1 MFFRQKRQ
9 ILNTAFVLL
18 IVACDAAADAAQDNS
33 SALASEVFQ
42 RLKSAER
49 EIRYVGKRLTISW
62 SYDGCF
68 AREELVVH
76 HPPSAHHVK
85 MVAPLKEGY
94 RPKTRGGWRKRGRG
108 KGNFKSDVPFRHHF
122 DGRAFFRPP
131 HKIAERLSQDNSELL
146 VQNYTLKFHASK
158 EKIAGFEANVLTI
171 APKPEIEHRPTRRI
185 WIAEDKGV
193 ILRIEHF
200 DAKENLRFLSV
211 YTQISFQPDKVKEEL
226 SKFQHEEKS
235 NPADSRRRGKS
246 ISLADAKKAL
256 DNRLVL
262 PTYLPPGF
270 KLQQITQIAFGPK
283 RAVPLRAPRPTVHLR
298 YSDGL
303 MEFSLFESKRKPPR
317 KQRSSKSH
325 AGKGV
330 RIKQFNETPVEIM
343 KRHQTLILKW
353 YEGGINFALISE
365 LDQPEIIQ
373 IAKSLIPEAEQESE

>member
-226 SKFQHEEKS
+226 TKFQHEEKS

-373 IAKSLIPEAEQESE
+373 IAKSLIPDAEKGSE

>member
-9 ILNTAFVLL
+9 ILNTAFALL
-18 IVACDAAADAAQDNS
+18 ILAWDAAADAEPDNS
-33 SALASEVFQ
+33 SVLASDIFQ
-42 RLKSAER
+42 RLKTAER
-49 EIRYVGKRLTISW
+49 EVSYVGKRLTISW
-62 SYDGCF
+62 AHDGCF

-76 HPPSAHHVK
+76 HPPSTHLVK
-85 MVAPLKEGY
+85 MVAPLKEDY
-94 RPKTRGGWRKRGRG
+94 RPKTRGGGRKRG

-146 VQNYTLKFHASK
+146 VQNYTLNFHSSE
-158 EKIAGFEANVLTI
+158 EKIAGFEVNVFTI
-171 APKPEIEHRPTRRI
+171 APRPEIEYRPTRRI
-185 WIAEDKGV
+185 WIAKDKGV

-211 YTQISFQPDKVKEEL
+211 YTQISFQPDKIKQEL
-226 SKFQHEEKS
+226 TNFQSDEKFR
-235 NPADSRRRGKS
+235 PDDSRRRGKT
-246 ISLADAKKAL
+246 ISLADAKKAM

-262 PTYLPPGF
+262 PAYLPPGF
-270 KLQQITQIAFGPK
+270 ELQQITQIAFGSK

-317 KQRSSKSH
+317 KQRDSKTR

-330 RIKQFNETPVEIM
+330 RVEHFHGTPVEVM

-353 YEGGINFALISE
+353 YEGGVNFALISE
-365 LDQPEIIQ
+365 LDQPEIIR
-373 IAKSLIPEAEQESE
+373 IAKSLIPNAEQEWK

>member
-1 MFFRQKRQ
+1 M
-9 ILNTAFVLL
+9 NTAFALL
-18 IVACDAAADAAQDNS
+18 IAAYSAAADAAPDNS
-33 SALASEVFQ
+33 SALASKIFH

-49 EIRYVGKRLTISW
+49 EISYVGKRLTISW

-76 HPPSAHHVK
+76 HPPSTHHVK

-94 RPKTRGGWRKRGRG
+94 RPKSRGGRRKRGRG
-108 KGNFKSDVPFRHHF
+108 KGDFKSEAPIRHHF
-122 DGRAFFRPP
+122 DGRVFFRPP
-131 HKIAERLSQDNSELL
+131 HKISERLSQDNSELL
-146 VQNYTLKFHASK
+146 IQNYTLRYHSSE
-158 EKIAGFEANVLTI
+158 EKIAGLKADVLTI
-171 APKPEIEHRPTRRI
+171 APRPEIEDRPARRI
-185 WIAEDKGV
+185 WISEDKGV

-211 YTQISFQPDKVKEEL
+211 YTQISFQPEKVKEEL
-226 SKFQHEEKS
+226 TKFQHNEKLR
-235 NPADSRRRGKS
+235 PDDSRRRRKS
-246 ISLADAKKAL
+246 ISLADAKTAL

-317 KQRSSKSH
+317 KQRDSKAR

-330 RIKQFNETPVEIM
+330 RIRDFHGTPVEIM

-353 YEGGINFALISE
+353 YEGGVNFALISE
-365 LDQPEIIQ
+365 LDQPEIIR
-373 IAKSLIPEAEQESE
+373 IAKSLISDAEQESK